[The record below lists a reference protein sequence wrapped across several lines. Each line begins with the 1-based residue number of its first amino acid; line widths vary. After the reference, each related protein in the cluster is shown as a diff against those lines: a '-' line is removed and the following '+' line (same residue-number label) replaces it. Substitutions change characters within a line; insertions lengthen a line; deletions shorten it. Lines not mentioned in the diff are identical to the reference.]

1 MPHPDGVVMLSVRR
15 PQPRCPRCLAYY
27 QTAHDPAHLLAFCRN
42 IHKLTLRYICFAT
55 NNSSSAWILVPRQEI
70 LLIVTSLMNNSRLYS
85 SKADLSFLCLHTVG
99 RLASYRPLWNKSAIS
114 RQVSTVTY
122 SVRGQSSGRTYM
134 KWIGRR
140 VAELWPLKF
149 YKVGRQYSYF
159 LY

>member
-1 MPHPDGVVMLSVRR
+1 
-15 PQPRCPRCLAYY
+15 
-27 QTAHDPAHLLAFCRN
+27 
-42 IHKLTLRYICFAT
+42 
-55 NNSSSAWILVPRQEI
+55 
-70 LLIVTSLMNNSRLYS
+70 
-85 SKADLSFLCLHTVG
+85 
-99 RLASYRPLWNKSAIS
+99 
-114 RQVSTVTY
+114 VSTVTY